1 MKDYSY
7 QIGGSLAN
15 NAPTYVVRQADSEL
29 YEALKN
35 GEFCY
40 VLNSRQMGKSSLLV
54 RTLHRLQAEKFLC
67 STIDM
72 TRIGSENITPLQW
85 YKGMIWEL
93 WRGFNL
99 LGKINLKTWWRDEED
114 VSFLQRLSHFI
125 EDILLAKFPDEK
137 IIIFIDK
144 IDSVLSLEFPV
155 DDFFALIRFCY
166 NQRSINPEYNRITF
180 AIFGVATPS
189 DLIIDKKRTPFNIG
203 RAINLRGFELEEA
216 QPLAAGLA
224 NVVNNSQ
231 AILKQILAWTSGQ
244 PFLTQKL
251 CYLAYMATQTTPQ
264 NVVKIPAGTEEFWV
278 ERLVREN
285 IINKWESQDEPEHLK
300 TIKER
305 IIRNEQRA
313 GRLLGIYQQI
323 LQSNPPLASGS
334 VSVWD
339 FEEIDYR
346 GSTPV
351 PDLNLYRA
359 STGELRRQGN
369 EIFLPLSKR
378 PGGVSTDDSPE
389 QIELLLSGL
398 VVKNNG
404 YLQVRNR
411 VYAEVF
417 NLEWVEK
424 QLGQLRPYSQ
434 TFDAWLA
441 SQQTDFSRLLRGQA
455 LKDAQIWAQ
464 EKSLSNLDYQ
474 FLAASAELDR
484 REVQQA
490 LEAERTKEV
499 EARLAEEQM
508 RLIQEKKAAKR
519 QRNLLFSVSMAL
531 LLACGLGVTSYFQYR
546 RAVISER
553 EARISE
559 IEALVSSSEG
569 MFASNRRLDAL
580 IEAIK
585 AKRRL
590 QSLDKIDKKIENQV
604 SDVLRQAVYEAAE
617 YNRLSGHQAA
627 VIGIDISGDSKFIA
641 STSVDK
647 TIKLWRRD
655 GTQIATL
662 KGHQAIVRS
671 VKFSPDGQF
680 LASGSDDG
688 TVKLWKLERVGTGA
702 VPLRT
707 FQGHTAG
714 IWTVAFSPD
723 GQTIASASMDN
734 TVKLWNKDGAGTG
747 ALPLRTLQGHTAGVP
762 SVAFSPD
769 GQTIVTASGDK
780 TVKLWNKDG
789 AGTGALPLR
798 TFRGHTSVVSAVAF
812 SPDGQIVASGSGD
825 KTVKLWRVKG
835 PGTGALPL
843 RTLEGHSAVVSG
855 IVFSPDG
862 QTVASASRDQTVK
875 LWNVDGTERTTLRGH
890 TAGIWGIAWSPDGSF
905 IASAGAENTV
915 RLWQSQNPLRTMIT
929 AHKAGIWA
937 IALSSD
943 SSTIATG
950 SEDGTTKLWSRQGK
964 LLRTFT
970 VANAAIY
977 AVALSGDGK
986 LIASGRND
994 NKVNIW
1000 TRNGKAIATLVGHNA
1015 TVMGLAFSPDGQII
1029 ASGSQDNTIKLWR
1042 PDGTLLHTM
1051 TGHHAPIWQVVFSP
1065 DGQLIASAGGDGTV
1079 KLWKLDGTL
1088 VRTFQGHTA
1097 AVWRVAF
1104 SPDGKFLA
1112 SGSGDNTI
1120 KLWTVDG
1127 KLLRTLEGHQA
1138 AVWGVAFSPDGNII
1152 ASGSVDNTLKFW
1164 KLDGTELTT
1173 LRGNSAAIRG
1183 VAYSGDGS
1191 FVASVSEDN
1200 TLILWDVERVLKV
1213 DLLADGCDRVRDY
1226 LRTNAMVEKGDRF
1239 LCNGIGRK

>member
-1 MKDYSY
+1 MTQVTY
-7 QIGGSLAN
+7 QLGGSLASD
-15 NAPTYVVRQADSEL
+15 APTYVVRQADSEL
-29 YEALKN
+29 YEALKA

-54 RTLHRLQAEKFLC
+54 RTLHRLQAEGFQC

-85 YKGMIWEL
+85 YKGMIGEL

-99 LGKINLKTWWRDEED
+99 LGQVNLKTWWRDEED

-125 EDILLAKFPDEK
+125 EDILLVNFLDQE
-137 IIIFIDK
+137 IIILIDE
-144 IDSVLSLEFPV
+144 IDSVLSLDFPV

-189 DLIIDKKRTPFNIG
+189 DLIVDKKRTPFNIG

-216 QPLAAGLA
+216 QPLVAGWA
-224 NVVNNSQ
+224 SVVNNSQ
-231 AILKQILAWTSGQ
+231 PILKQILAWTSGQ

-264 NVVKIPAGTEEFWV
+264 KVVTIPAGTEEVWV
-278 ERLVREN
+278 DRLVREN
-285 IINKWESQDEPEHLK
+285 IINNWESQDEPEHLK

-334 VSVWD
+334 VSLWG
-339 FEEIDYR
+339 FEEDYR

-351 PDLNLYRA
+351 PDPNLYRA
-359 STGELRRQGN
+359 TTGELPLQGN
-369 EIFLPLSKR
+369 ERFLPFSQIA
-378 PGGVSTDDSPE
+378 GGVSTDDSPE

-404 YLQVRNR
+404 YLQVSNR

-434 TFDAWLA
+434 TFDAWVA

-455 LKDAQIWAQ
+455 LKDGQIWAQ

-519 QRNLLFSVSMAL
+519 QRRLLFSVSIAL
-531 LLACGLGVTSYFQYR
+531 LLAGALGVTSYFQYR
-546 RAVISER
+546 RVVISER

-559 IEALVSSSEG
+559 FEALVSSSEG
-569 MFASNRRLDAL
+569 LFASNRRLDAL

-590 QSLDKIDKKIENQV
+590 QNLGNKDKNIEDQV
-604 SDVLRQAVYEAAE
+604 INVLRQAVYEAAE
-617 YNRLSGHQAA
+617 YNRLSGHKAA
-627 VIGIDISGDSKFIA
+627 VMGIDISRNSKFIA

-655 GTQIATL
+655 GMEIATL
-662 KGHQAIVRS
+662 KGHQGIVRS
-671 VKFSPDGQF
+671 VKFIPDGQF
-680 LASGSDDG
+680 IASGSDDG
-688 TVKLWKLERVGTGA
+688 TVKLWQRNGT
-702 VPLRT
+702 LLKT
-707 FQGHTAG
+707 FQGHSAG

-723 GQTIASASMDN
+723 GQTIASASMDK
-734 TVKLWNKDGAGTG
+734 TVKLWNKDGK
-747 ALPLRTLQGHTAGVP
+747 LLRTLQGHTAGVT

-789 AGTGALPLR
+789 KLLR
-798 TFRGHTSVVSAVAF
+798 TLRGHTSVVSAAAF
-812 SPDGQIVASGSGD
+812 SPDGQIVASASGD
-825 KTVKLWRVKG
+825 KTVKLWNKN
-835 PGTGALPL
+835 GTLL
-843 RTLEGHSAVVSG
+843 RTLEGHSAVVSEV
-855 IVFSPDG
+855 VFSPDG
-862 QTVASASRDQTVK
+862 QTLASASRDQTVK
-875 LWNVDGTERTTLRGH
+875 LWNLDGTEWTTLRGH

-964 LLRTFT
+964 LLATF
-970 VANAAIY
+970 ALENAAIY
-977 AVALSGDGK
+977 AVAMSGDGK

-1000 TRNGKAIATLVGHNA
+1000 TRNGKAATLVGHNT
-1015 TVMGLAFSPDGQII
+1015 TVFALAFSPDGQIL

-1051 TGHHAPIWQVVFSP
+1051 TGHHAPILQVVFSP

-1088 VRTFQGHTA
+1088 VRTFQAHTA

-1127 KLLRTLEGHQA
+1127 KLLRTLEGHVA

-1164 KLDGTELTT
+1164 KLDGTQLTT
-1173 LRGNSAAIRG
+1173 LSRGNSAAIRG
-1183 VAYSGDGS
+1183 VVYSGDGS

-1200 TLILWDVERVLKV
+1200 TLTLWDVERVLKV

-1226 LRTNAMVEKGDRF
+1226 LRTNAEVKEEDRH
-1239 LCNGIGRK
+1239 LCDRITNNTSKQ

>member
-1 MKDYSY
+1 MTKVTY
-7 QIGGSLAN
+7 QIGGSLASD
-15 NAPTYVVRQADSEL
+15 APTYVVRQADSEL
-29 YEALKN
+29 YEALKA

-40 VLNSRQMGKSSLLV
+40 ILNSRQMGKSSLLV
-54 RTLHRLQAEKFLC
+54 RTLHRLQAEGFQC

-85 YKGMIWEL
+85 YKGMIGEL

-99 LGKINLKTWWRDEED
+99 LGQVNLKTWWRDEED
-114 VSFLQRLSHFI
+114 LSFLQRLSHFI
-125 EDILLAKFPDEK
+125 EDILLVKFFDQK
-137 IIIFIDK
+137 IIILIDE
-144 IDSVLSLEFPV
+144 IDSVLSLDFPV

-189 DLIIDKKRTPFNIG
+189 DLIVDKKRTPFNIG

-224 NVVNNSQ
+224 SAVNNYQ
-231 AILKQILAWTSGQ
+231 PILKQILAWTSGQ

-264 NVVKIPAGTEEFWV
+264 KVVTIPAGTEEVWV
-278 ERLVREN
+278 DRLVREN

-323 LQSNPPLASGS
+323 LQSNPLLASGS
-334 VSVWD
+334 VSLSG
-339 FEEIDYR
+339 FEEDYR
-346 GSTPV
+346 ASNPV
-351 PDLNLYRA
+351 PDPNLYRA
-359 STGELRRQGN
+359 TTGELPLQGN
-369 EIFLPLSKR
+369 ERFLPFSQIA
-378 PGGVSTDDSPE
+378 GGVSTDDSPE

-434 TFDAWLA
+434 TFDAWVA

-455 LKDAQIWAQ
+455 LKDGQIWAQ

-519 QRNLLFSVSMAL
+519 QRRLLFSVSIAL
-531 LLACGLGVTSYFQYR
+531 LLAGALGVTSYFQYR

-553 EARISE
+553 EARMSE

-569 MFASNRRLDAL
+569 LFDSNRPLDAL

-590 QSLDKIDKKIENQV
+590 QNLSNKDKNIEDKVI
-604 SDVLRQAVYEAAE
+604 DVLRQAVYEGVE
-617 YNRLSGHQAA
+617 YNRLSGHKMAA
-627 VIGIDISGDSKFIA
+627 LGIHISPDSKFIA

-647 TIKLWRRD
+647 TIKVWGRD
-655 GTQIATL
+655 GTEIATI

-680 LASGSDDG
+680 IASGSDDG
-688 TVKLWKLERVGTGA
+688 TAKLWQRNGT
-702 VPLRT
+702 LLKT
-707 FQGHTAG
+707 FQGHSAG

-723 GQTIASASMDN
+723 GQTIASASMDK
-734 TVKLWNKDGAGTG
+734 TVKLWNKDGK
-747 ALPLRTLQGHTAGVP
+747 LLRTLQGHTAGVT

-789 AGTGALPLR
+789 KLLR
-798 TFRGHTSVVSAVAF
+798 TLRGHTSVVSAAAF
-812 SPDGQIVASGSGD
+812 SPDGQIVASASGD
-825 KTVKLWRVKG
+825 KTVKLWNKN
-835 PGTGALPL
+835 GTLL
-843 RTLEGHSAVVSG
+843 RTLEGHSAVVSEV
-855 IVFSPDG
+855 VFSPDG
-862 QTVASASRDQTVK
+862 QTLASASRDQTVK
-875 LWNVDGTERTTLRGH
+875 LWNLDGTEWTTLRGH
-890 TAGIWGIAWSPDGSF
+890 NAGIWGIAWSPDGSF

-964 LLRTFT
+964 LLATFDLEK
-970 VANAAIY
+970 AAIY
-977 AVALSGDGK
+977 AVAMSGDGK
-986 LIASGRND
+986 LIASGRID

-1000 TRNGKAIATLVGHNA
+1000 TRNGKAIATLVGHNT
-1015 TVMGLAFSPDGQII
+1015 TVFALAFSPDGQIL

-1042 PDGTLLHTM
+1042 PDGTLLHTIM
-1051 TGHHAPIWQVVFSP
+1051 TGHHAPIWQVLFSP

-1088 VRTFQGHTA
+1088 VRTFQAHTA

-1127 KLLRTLEGHQA
+1127 KLLRTLEGHLA

-1173 LRGNSAAIRG
+1173 LSRGNSAAIRG
-1183 VAYSGDGS
+1183 VVYSGDGS

-1200 TLILWDVERVLKV
+1200 TLTLWDVERVLKV

-1226 LRTNAMVEKGDRF
+1226 LRTNADVKEEDRHLCDAVGDR
-1239 LCNGIGRK
+1239 

>member
-1 MKDYSY
+1 MNNYQY

-15 NAPTYVVRQADSEL
+15 DAPTYVVRQADSEL
-29 YEALKN
+29 YEALKA

-54 RTLHRLQAEKFLC
+54 RTLHRLQAEGFQC

-72 TRIGSENITPLQW
+72 TRMGSENITPLQW
-85 YKGMIWEL
+85 YKGMIGEL

-99 LGKINLKTWWRDEED
+99 LGQVNLKTWWRDEED
-114 VSFLQRLSHFI
+114 VSFMQRLSHFI
-125 EDILLAKFPDEK
+125 EDILLVNFFDKK
-137 IIIFIDK
+137 IIILIDE
-144 IDSVLSLEFPV
+144 IDSVLSLDFPV

-189 DLIIDKKRTPFNIG
+189 DLIVDKKRTPFNIG
-203 RAINLRGFELEEA
+203 RAINLRGFELKEA

-224 NVVNNSQ
+224 SVVNNSQ
-231 AILKQILAWTSGQ
+231 PILKQILAWTSGQ

-251 CYLAYMATQTTPQ
+251 CYLAYMATQTTRQ
-264 NVVKIPAGTEEFWV
+264 KVVTIPAGTEEVWV
-278 ERLVREN
+278 DRLVREN
-285 IINKWESQDEPEHLK
+285 IINNWESQDEPEHLK

-305 IIRNEQRA
+305 IIRNEQRE

-334 VSVWD
+334 VSLWG
-339 FEEIDYR
+339 FEEDYR

-351 PDLNLYRA
+351 PDPNLYRA
-359 STGELRRQGN
+359 TTGELPLQGN
-369 EIFLPLSKR
+369 ERFLPFSQIA
-378 PGGVSTDDSPE
+378 GGVSTDDSPE

-398 VVKNNG
+398 VIKNNG
-404 YLQVRNR
+404 YLQVSNR

-434 TFDAWLA
+434 TFDAWVA

-455 LKDAQIWAQ
+455 LKDGQIWAQ

-519 QRNLLFSVSMAL
+519 QRRLLFSVSIAL
-531 LLACGLGVTSYFQYR
+531 LLAGALGVTSYFQYR

-559 IEALVSSSEG
+559 FEALVSSSEG
-569 MFASNRRLDAL
+569 LFASNRRLDAL

-590 QSLDKIDKKIENQV
+590 QNLGNKDKNLEDQV
-604 SDVLRQAVYEAAE
+604 INVLRQAVYEGVE
-617 YNRLSGHQAA
+617 YNRLSGHKAA
-627 VIGIDISGDSKFIA
+627 VMGIDISRDSKFIA

-647 TIKLWRRD
+647 TIKVWRRG
-655 GTQIATL
+655 GTEIATL
-662 KGHQAIVRS
+662 KGHQGIVRS
-671 VKFSPDGQF
+671 VKFSPDCQF
-680 LASGSDDG
+680 IASGSDDG
-688 TVKLWKLERVGTGA
+688 TVKLWQRNGT
-702 VPLRT
+702 LLKT
-707 FQGHTAG
+707 FQGHSAG

-723 GQTIASASMDN
+723 GQTIASASMDK
-734 TVKLWNKDGAGTG
+734 TVKLWNKDGK
-747 ALPLRTLQGHTAGVP
+747 LLRTLQGHTAGVT

-789 AGTGALPLR
+789 KLLR
-798 TFRGHTSVVSAVAF
+798 TLRGHTSVVSAAAF
-812 SPDGQIVASGSGD
+812 SPDGQIVASASGD
-825 KTVKLWRVKG
+825 KTVKLWNKN
-835 PGTGALPL
+835 GTLL
-843 RTLEGHSAVVSG
+843 RTLEGHSGVVSEV
-855 IVFSPDG
+855 VFSPDG
-862 QTVASASRDQTVK
+862 QTLASASRDQTVK
-875 LWNVDGTERTTLRGH
+875 LWNLDGTEWTTLRGH
-890 TAGIWGIAWSPDGSF
+890 AAAIWGIAWSPDGSF

-964 LLRTFT
+964 LLATF
-970 VANAAIY
+970 ALEKAAIY
-977 AVALSGDGK
+977 AVAMSGDGK
-986 LIASGRND
+986 LIASGRID

-1000 TRNGKAIATLVGHNA
+1000 TRNGKAIATLVGHNT
-1015 TVMGLAFSPDGQII
+1015 TVFALAFSPDGQIL
-1029 ASGSQDNTIKLWR
+1029 ASGSQDNTIQLWR
-1042 PDGTLLHTM
+1042 PDGTLLHTIM
-1051 TGHHAPIWQVVFSP
+1051 TGHHAPIWQVLFSP

-1088 VRTFQGHTA
+1088 VRTFQAHTA

-1127 KLLRTLEGHQA
+1127 KLLRTLEGHLA

-1164 KLDGTELTT
+1164 KLDGTQLTT
-1173 LRGNSAAIRG
+1173 LSRGNSAAIRG
-1183 VAYSGDGS
+1183 VVYSGDGS

-1200 TLILWDVERVLKV
+1200 TLTLWDVERVLKV

-1226 LRTNAMVEKGDRF
+1226 LRTNADVKEEDRHLCDRVGDR
-1239 LCNGIGRK
+1239 

>member
-1 MKDYSY
+1 MNNYQY

-15 NAPTYVVRQADSEL
+15 DAPTYVVRETDCEL
-29 YEALKN
+29 YEALKA

-54 RTLHRLQAEKFLC
+54 RTLHRLQAEGFQC

-85 YKGMIWEL
+85 YKGIVGDL
-93 WRGFNL
+93 GRSFNL
-99 LGKINLKTWWRDEED
+99 LGKVNLKTWWQEQEE
-114 VSFLQRLSHFI
+114 VSLLQRLSQFI
-125 EDILLAKFPDEK
+125 EEVLLARFPKERILIFVDE
-137 IIIFIDK
+137 
-144 IDSVLSLEFPV
+144 IDSILSLDFPV
-155 DDFFALIRFCY
+155 DDFFALIRYCY
-166 NQRSINPEYNRITF
+166 NQRAINPEYNRITF

-189 DLIIDKKRTPFNIG
+189 DLTADKKRTPFNIG
-203 RAINLRGFELEEA
+203 RAIDLSGFSLEEA
-216 QPLAAGLA
+216 QPLAKGLE
-224 NVVNNSQ
+224 NVINNPQ
-231 AILKQILAWTSGQ
+231 AVIKEILAWTGGQ

-251 CYLAYMATQTTPQ
+251 CVLVVRTAKESRSSNLTIPPGTEGFFVES
-264 NVVKIPAGTEEFWV
+264 VVK
-278 ERLVREN
+278 RH
-285 IINKWESQDEPEHLK
+285 IIHNWESQDEPEHLK
-300 TIKER
+300 TIRDR
-305 IIRNEQRA
+305 ILRNEQRA

-323 LQSNPPLASGS
+323 LQGVA
-334 VSVWD
+334 
-339 FEEIDYR
+339 
-346 GSTPV
+346 V
-351 PDLNLYRA
+351 P
-359 STGELRRQGN
+359 
-369 EIFLPLSKR
+369 
-378 PGGVSTDDSPE
+378 TDDSRD

-398 VVKNNG
+398 VIKQAGLLKVKNRI
-404 YLQVRNR
+404 YQEVVNR
-411 VYAEVF
+411 
-417 NLEWVEK
+417 EWVEK
-424 QLGQLRPYSQ
+424 QLRELRPYSQ
-434 TFDAWLA
+434 TFEAWIA
-441 SQQTDFSRLLRGQA
+441 SKQTDSSRLVRGQA
-455 LKDAQIWAQ
+455 LTDAQIWAQ
-464 EKSLSNLDYQ
+464 GKSLSDLDYQ
-474 FLAASAELDR
+474 FLAASAETDR
-484 REVQQA
+484 REVQQS
-490 LEAERTKEV
+490 LEAERVKEV
-499 EARLAEEQM
+499 EARLAVEQM

-519 QRNLLFSVSMAL
+519 QRKLLFSVSMAL

-553 EARISE
+553 EARLSE
-559 IEALVSSSEG
+559 IKALVSSSEG
-569 MFASNRRLDAL
+569 LFASNRRLDAL

-585 AKRRL
+585 AERRL
-590 QSLDKIDKKIENQV
+590 QSLDKIDKKIENQAI
-604 SDVLRQAVYEAAE
+604 DVLRQAVYEAAE
-617 YNRLSGHQAA
+617 YNRLSGHKAA
-627 VIGIDISGDSKFIA
+627 VIGIDISRDSKFIA

-680 LASGSDDG
+680 IASGSDDG
-688 TVKLWKLERVGTGA
+688 TVKLWKLDRAGTGA
-702 VPLRT
+702 LPLRT

-723 GQTIASASMDN
+723 GQTIASASMDK

-789 AGTGALPLR
+789 KLLR
-798 TFRGHTSVVSAVAF
+798 TFLGHTSVVSAVAF
-812 SPDGQIVASGSGD
+812 SPDGQIVASGSAD
-825 KTVKLWRVKG
+825 KTVKLWNKN
-835 PGTGALPL
+835 GTLL

-855 IVFSPDG
+855 VVFSPDG

-890 TAGIWGIAWSPDGSF
+890 TAAIWGIAWSPDGSF
-905 IASAGAENTV
+905 IASAGAENRV

-929 AHKAGIWA
+929 AHKAGILA

-970 VANAAIY
+970 VENAAIY
-977 AVALSGDGK
+977 AAAMSGDGK

-1065 DGQLIASAGGDGTV
+1065 DSQLIASAGGDGTV

-1127 KLLRTLEGHQA
+1127 KLLRSLEGHLA

-1164 KLDGTELTT
+1164 KFDGTQLTT

-1226 LRTNAMVEKGDRF
+1226 LRTNADVKEEDRH
-1239 LCNGIGRK
+1239 LCDRIKTE

>member
-1 MKDYSY
+1 MTQVTY
-7 QIGGSLAN
+7 QIGGSLASD
-15 NAPTYVVRQADSEL
+15 APTYVVRQADSEL
-29 YEALKN
+29 YEALKA

-54 RTLHRLQAEKFLC
+54 RTLHRLQAEGFQC

-85 YKGMIWEL
+85 YKGMIGEL

-99 LGKINLKTWWRDEED
+99 LGQVNLKTWWRDEED

-125 EDILLAKFPDEK
+125 EDILLVKFFDQK
-137 IIIFIDK
+137 IIILIDE
-144 IDSVLSLEFPV
+144 IDSVLSLDFPV

-189 DLIIDKKRTPFNIG
+189 DLIVDKKRTPFNIG

-224 NVVNNSQ
+224 SVVNNSQ
-231 AILKQILAWTSGQ
+231 PILKQILAWTSGQ

-264 NVVKIPAGTEEFWV
+264 KVVTIPAGTEEVWV
-278 ERLVREN
+278 DRLVREN
-285 IINKWESQDEPEHLK
+285 IINNWESQDEPEHLK

-334 VSVWD
+334 VSLWG
-339 FEEIDYR
+339 FEEDYR

-351 PDLNLYRA
+351 PDPNLYRA
-359 STGELRRQGN
+359 TTGELPLQGN
-369 EIFLPLSKR
+369 ERFLPFSQIA
-378 PGGVSTDDSPE
+378 GGVSTDDSPE

-404 YLQVRNR
+404 YLQVSNR

-434 TFDAWLA
+434 TFDAWVA

-455 LKDAQIWAQ
+455 LKDGQIWAQ

-519 QRNLLFSVSMAL
+519 QRRLLFSVSIAL
-531 LLACGLGVTSYFQYR
+531 LLAGALGVTSYFQYR

-559 IEALVSSSEG
+559 FEALVSSSEG
-569 MFASNRRLDAL
+569 LFASNRRLDAL

-590 QSLDKIDKKIENQV
+590 QNLGNKDKNIEDQV
-604 SDVLRQAVYEAAE
+604 INVLRQAVYEGVE
-617 YNRLSGHQAA
+617 YNRLSGHKAA
-627 VIGIDISGDSKFIA
+627 VMGIDISRDSKFIA

-647 TIKLWRRD
+647 TIKVWRRD
-655 GTQIATL
+655 GTEIATL
-662 KGHQAIVRS
+662 KGHQGIVRS

-680 LASGSDDG
+680 IASGSDDG
-688 TVKLWKLERVGTGA
+688 TVKLWQRNGT
-702 VPLRT
+702 LLKT
-707 FQGHTAG
+707 FQGHSAG

-723 GQTIASASMDN
+723 GQTIASASMDK
-734 TVKLWNKDGAGTG
+734 TVKLWNKDGK
-747 ALPLRTLQGHTAGVP
+747 LLRTLQGHTAGVT

-789 AGTGALPLR
+789 KLLR
-798 TFRGHTSVVSAVAF
+798 TLRGHTSVVSAAAF
-812 SPDGQIVASGSGD
+812 SPDGQIVASASGD
-825 KTVKLWRVKG
+825 KTVKLWNKN
-835 PGTGALPL
+835 GTLL
-843 RTLEGHSAVVSG
+843 RTLEGHSAVVSEV
-855 IVFSPDG
+855 VFSPDG
-862 QTVASASRDQTVK
+862 QTLASASRDQTVK
-875 LWNVDGTERTTLRGH
+875 LWNLDGTEWTTLRGH

-964 LLRTFT
+964 LLATF
-970 VANAAIY
+970 ALEKAAIY
-977 AVALSGDGK
+977 AVAMSGDGK
-986 LIASGRND
+986 LIASGRID

-1000 TRNGKAIATLVGHNA
+1000 TRNGKAIATLVGHNT
-1015 TVMGLAFSPDGQII
+1015 TVFALAFSPDGQIL
-1029 ASGSQDNTIKLWR
+1029 ASGSQDNTIQLWR
-1042 PDGTLLHTM
+1042 PDGTLLHTIM
-1051 TGHHAPIWQVVFSP
+1051 TGHHAPIWQVLFSP

-1088 VRTFQGHTA
+1088 VRTFQAHTA

-1127 KLLRTLEGHQA
+1127 KLLRTLEGHLA

-1164 KLDGTELTT
+1164 KLDGTQLTT
-1173 LRGNSAAIRG
+1173 LSRGNSAAIRG
-1183 VAYSGDGS
+1183 VVYSGDGS

-1200 TLILWDVERVLKV
+1200 TLTLWDVERVLKV

-1226 LRTNAMVEKGDRF
+1226 LRTNADVKEEDRHLCDRVGDR
-1239 LCNGIGRK
+1239 

>member
-1 MKDYSY
+1 MTQVTY
-7 QIGGSLAN
+7 QIGGSLASD
-15 NAPTYVVRQADSEL
+15 APTYVVRQADSEL
-29 YEALKN
+29 YEALKA

-54 RTLHRLQAEKFLC
+54 RTLHRLQAEGFQC

-85 YKGMIWEL
+85 YKGMIGEL

-99 LGKINLKTWWRDEED
+99 LGQVNLKTWWRDEED

-125 EDILLAKFPDEK
+125 EDILLVNFFDQK
-137 IIIFIDK
+137 IIILIDE
-144 IDSVLSLEFPV
+144 IDSVLSLDFPV

-189 DLIIDKKRTPFNIG
+189 DLIVDKKRTPFNIG

-216 QPLAAGLA
+216 QPLGAGLA
-224 NVVNNSQ
+224 SVVNNSQ
-231 AILKQILAWTSGQ
+231 PILKQILAWTSGQ

-264 NVVKIPAGTEEFWV
+264 KVVTIPAGTEEVWV
-278 ERLVREN
+278 DRLVREN
-285 IINKWESQDEPEHLK
+285 IINNWESQDEPEHLK

-334 VSVWD
+334 VSLWG
-339 FEEIDYR
+339 FEEDYR

-351 PDLNLYRA
+351 PDPNLYRA
-359 STGELRRQGN
+359 TTGELPLQGN
-369 EIFLPLSKR
+369 ERFLPFSQIA
-378 PGGVSTDDSPE
+378 GGVSTDDSPE

-404 YLQVRNR
+404 YLQVSNR

-434 TFDAWLA
+434 TFDAWVA

-455 LKDAQIWAQ
+455 LKDGQIWAQ

-519 QRNLLFSVSMAL
+519 QRRLLFSVSIAL
-531 LLACGLGVTSYFQYR
+531 LLAGALGVTSYFQYR

-559 IEALVSSSEG
+559 FEALVSSSEG
-569 MFASNRRLDAL
+569 LFASNRRLDAL

-590 QSLDKIDKKIENQV
+590 QNLGNKDKNIEDQV
-604 SDVLRQAVYEAAE
+604 INVLRQAVYEGVE
-617 YNRLSGHQAA
+617 YNRLSGHKAA
-627 VIGIDISGDSKFIA
+627 VMGIDISRDSKFIA

-647 TIKLWRRD
+647 TIKVWRRG
-655 GTQIATL
+655 GTEIATL
-662 KGHQAIVRS
+662 KGHQGIVRS
-671 VKFSPDGQF
+671 VKFSPDCQF
-680 LASGSDDG
+680 IASGSDDG
-688 TVKLWKLERVGTGA
+688 TVKLWQRNGT
-702 VPLRT
+702 LLKT
-707 FQGHTAG
+707 FQGHSAG

-723 GQTIASASMDN
+723 GQTIASASMDK
-734 TVKLWNKDGAGTG
+734 TVKLWNKDGK
-747 ALPLRTLQGHTAGVP
+747 LLRTLQGHTAGVT

-789 AGTGALPLR
+789 KLLR
-798 TFRGHTSVVSAVAF
+798 TLRGHTSVVSAAAF
-812 SPDGQIVASGSGD
+812 SPDGQIVASASGD
-825 KTVKLWRVKG
+825 KTVKLWNKN
-835 PGTGALPL
+835 GTLL
-843 RTLEGHSAVVSG
+843 RTLEGHSAVVSEV
-855 IVFSPDG
+855 VFSPDG
-862 QTVASASRDQTVK
+862 QTLASASRDQTVK
-875 LWNVDGTERTTLRGH
+875 LWNLDGTEWTTLRGH

-964 LLRTFT
+964 LLATF
-970 VANAAIY
+970 ALEKAAIY
-977 AVALSGDGK
+977 AVAMSGDGK
-986 LIASGRND
+986 LIASGRID

-1000 TRNGKAIATLVGHNA
+1000 TRNGKAIATLVGHNT
-1015 TVMGLAFSPDGQII
+1015 TVFALAFSPDGQIL
-1029 ASGSQDNTIKLWR
+1029 ASGSQDNTIQLWR
-1042 PDGTLLHTM
+1042 PDGTLLHTIM
-1051 TGHHAPIWQVVFSP
+1051 TGHHAPIWQVLFSP

-1088 VRTFQGHTA
+1088 VRTFQAHTA

-1127 KLLRTLEGHQA
+1127 KLLRTLEGHLA

-1164 KLDGTELTT
+1164 KLDGTQLTT
-1173 LRGNSAAIRG
+1173 LSRGNSAAIRG
-1183 VAYSGDGS
+1183 VVYSGDGS

-1200 TLILWDVERVLKV
+1200 TLTLWDVERVLKV

-1226 LRTNAMVEKGDRF
+1226 LRTNADVKEEDRHLCDRVGDR
-1239 LCNGIGRK
+1239 

>member
-1 MKDYSY
+1 MNNYQY

-29 YEALKN
+29 YEALKA

-54 RTLHRLQAEKFLC
+54 STLHRLQAEGFQC

-72 TRIGSENITPLQW
+72 TRIGSENITPLHW
-85 YKGMIWEL
+85 YKGMIGEL

-99 LGKINLKTWWRDEED
+99 LGQVNLKTWWRDEED

-125 EDILLAKFPDEK
+125 EDILLVKFFDQK
-137 IIIFIDK
+137 IIIFIDE
-144 IDSVLSLEFPV
+144 IDSVLSLDFPV

-189 DLIIDKKRTPFNIG
+189 DLIVDKKRTPFNIG

-224 NVVNNSQ
+224 SVVNNSQ
-231 AILKQILAWTSGQ
+231 PILKQILAWTSGQ

-264 NVVKIPAGTEEFWV
+264 KVVTIPAGTEEVWV
-278 ERLVREN
+278 DRLVREN
-285 IINKWESQDEPEHLK
+285 IINNWESQDEPEHLK

-305 IIRNEQRA
+305 IIRNEQCA

-334 VSVWD
+334 VSLWG
-339 FEEIDYR
+339 FEEDYR

-351 PDLNLYRA
+351 PDPNLYRA
-359 STGELRRQGN
+359 TTGELPLQGN
-369 EIFLPLSKR
+369 ERFLPFSQIA
-378 PGGVSTDDSPE
+378 GGVSTDDSPE

-398 VVKNNG
+398 VVKKNG
-404 YLQVRNR
+404 YLQVSNR

-434 TFDAWLA
+434 TFDAWVA

-455 LKDAQIWAQ
+455 LKDGQIWAQ

-508 RLIQEKKAAKR
+508 RLIQEKEAAKR
-519 QRNLLFSVSMAL
+519 QKRLLFSVSIAL
-531 LLACGLGVTSYFQYR
+531 LLACALGVTSYFQYR

-559 IEALVSSSEG
+559 FEALVSSSEG
-569 MFASNRRLDAL
+569 LFASNRRLDAL

-590 QSLDKIDKKIENQV
+590 QNLGNKDKNIEDQV
-604 SDVLRQAVYEAAE
+604 INVLRQAVYEGVE
-617 YNRLSGHQAA
+617 YNRLSGHKAA
-627 VIGIDISGDSKFIA
+627 VLGIDISRDSKFIA

-647 TIKLWRRD
+647 TIKVWRRD
-655 GTQIATL
+655 GMEIATL
-662 KGHQAIVRS
+662 KGHQGIVRS

-680 LASGSDDG
+680 IASGSDDG
-688 TVKLWKLERVGTGA
+688 TVKLWQRNGT
-702 VPLRT
+702 LLKT
-707 FQGHTAG
+707 FQGHSAG

-723 GQTIASASMDN
+723 GQTIASASMDK
-734 TVKLWNKDGAGTG
+734 TVKLWNKDGK
-747 ALPLRTLQGHTAGVP
+747 LLRTLQGHTAGVP

-789 AGTGALPLR
+789 KLLR
-798 TFRGHTSVVSAVAF
+798 TLRGHTSVVSAAAF
-812 SPDGQIVASGSGD
+812 SPDGQIVASASGD
-825 KTVKLWRVKG
+825 KTVKLWNKN
-835 PGTGALPL
+835 GTLL
-843 RTLEGHSAVVSG
+843 RTLQGHSAVVSEV
-855 IVFSPDG
+855 VFSPDG
-862 QTVASASRDQTVK
+862 QTLASASRDQTVK
-875 LWNVDGTERTTLRGH
+875 LWNLDGTEWTTLRGH
-890 TAGIWGIAWSPDGSF
+890 TAAIWGIAWSPDGSF

-964 LLRTFT
+964 LLATF
-970 VANAAIY
+970 ALENAAIY
-977 AVALSGDGK
+977 AVAMSGDGK
-986 LIASGRND
+986 LIASGRID

-1000 TRNGKAIATLVGHNA
+1000 TRNGKAIATLVGHNT
-1015 TVMGLAFSPDGQII
+1015 TVFALAFSPDGQIL
-1029 ASGSQDNTIKLWR
+1029 ASGSQDNTIQLWR
-1042 PDGTLLHTM
+1042 PDGTLLHTIM

-1088 VRTFQGHTA
+1088 VRTFQAHTA

-1127 KLLRTLEGHQA
+1127 KLLRTLEGHLA

-1164 KLDGTELTT
+1164 KLDGTQLTT
-1173 LRGNSAAIRG
+1173 LSRGNSAAIRG
-1183 VAYSGDGS
+1183 VVYSGDGS

-1200 TLILWDVERVLKV
+1200 TLTLWDVERVLKV
-1213 DLLADGCDRVRDY
+1213 DLLADGCDGVRDY
-1226 LRTNAMVEKGDRF
+1226 LRTNADVKEEDRH
-1239 LCNGIGRK
+1239 LCDRIQ

>member
-1 MKDYSY
+1 MNNYQY

-29 YEALKN
+29 YEALKA

-54 RTLHRLQAEKFLC
+54 RTLHRLQAEGFQC

-85 YKGMIWEL
+85 YKGMIGEL

-99 LGKINLKTWWRDEED
+99 LGQVNLKTWWRDEED

-125 EDILLAKFPDEK
+125 EDILLLKFYDQE
-137 IIIFIDK
+137 IIIFIDE
-144 IDSVLSLEFPV
+144 IDSVLSLDFPV

-189 DLIIDKKRTPFNIG
+189 DLIVDKKRTPFNIG

-224 NVVNNSQ
+224 SVVNNYQ

-264 NVVKIPAGTEEFWV
+264 KAVTIPAGTEEVWV
-278 ERLVREN
+278 DRLVREN
-285 IINKWESQDEPEHLK
+285 IINNWESQDEPEHLK

-334 VSVWD
+334 VSLWG
-339 FEEIDYR
+339 FEEDYR

-351 PDLNLYRA
+351 PDPNLYRA
-359 STGELRRQGN
+359 TTGELPLQGN
-369 EIFLPLSKR
+369 ERFLPFSQIA
-378 PGGVSTDDSPE
+378 GGVSTDDSPE

-404 YLQVRNR
+404 YLQVSNR

-434 TFDAWLA
+434 TFDAWVA

-455 LKDAQIWAQ
+455 LKDGQIWAQ

-519 QRNLLFSVSMAL
+519 QRRLLFSVSIAL
-531 LLACGLGVTSYFQYR
+531 LLACALGVTSYFQYR

-553 EARISE
+553 EARMSE
-559 IEALVSSSEG
+559 FEALVSSSEG
-569 MFASNRRLDAL
+569 LFASNRRLDAL

-590 QSLDKIDKKIENQV
+590 QNLGNKDKNIENQAIN
-604 SDVLRQAVYEAAE
+604 VLRQAVYEAAE
-617 YNRLSGHQAA
+617 YNRLSGHKMA
-627 VIGIDISGDSKFIA
+627 VMGIHISPDSKFIA

-647 TIKLWRRD
+647 TIKLWGRD
-655 GTQIATL
+655 GTEIATI

-680 LASGSDDG
+680 IASGSDDG
-688 TVKLWKLERVGTGA
+688 TVKLWQRNGT
-702 VPLRT
+702 LLKT
-707 FQGHTAG
+707 FQGHSAG

-723 GQTIASASMDN
+723 GQTIASASMDK
-734 TVKLWNKDGAGTG
+734 TVKLWNKDGK
-747 ALPLRTLQGHTAGVP
+747 LLRTLQGHTAGVT

-789 AGTGALPLR
+789 KLLR
-798 TFRGHTSVVSAVAF
+798 TLRGHTSVVSAAAF
-812 SPDGQIVASGSGD
+812 SPDGQIVASASGD
-825 KTVKLWRVKG
+825 KTVKLWNKN
-835 PGTGALPL
+835 GTLL
-843 RTLEGHSAVVSG
+843 RTLEGHSAVVSEV
-855 IVFSPDG
+855 VFSPDG
-862 QTVASASRDQTVK
+862 QTLASASRDQTVK
-875 LWNVDGTERTTLRGH
+875 LWNLDGTEWTTLRGH
-890 TAGIWGIAWSPDGSF
+890 AAAIWGIAWSPDGSF

-964 LLRTFT
+964 LLATF
-970 VANAAIY
+970 VLEKAAIY
-977 AVALSGDGK
+977 AVAMSGDGK
-986 LIASGRND
+986 LIASGRID

-1000 TRNGKAIATLVGHNA
+1000 TRNGKAIATLVGHNT
-1015 TVMGLAFSPDGQII
+1015 TVFALAFSPDGQIL
-1029 ASGSQDNTIKLWR
+1029 ASGSQDNTIQLWR
-1042 PDGTLLHTM
+1042 PDGTLLHTIM
-1051 TGHHAPIWQVVFSP
+1051 TGHHAPIWQVLFSP

-1088 VRTFQGHTA
+1088 VRTFQAHTA

-1127 KLLRTLEGHQA
+1127 KLLRTLEGHLA

-1164 KLDGTELTT
+1164 KLDGTQLTT
-1173 LRGNSAAIRG
+1173 LSRGNSAAIRG
-1183 VAYSGDGS
+1183 VVYSGDGS

-1200 TLILWDVERVLKV
+1200 TLTLWDVERVLKV

-1226 LRTNAMVEKGDRF
+1226 LRTNADVKEEDRHLCDRVGDR
-1239 LCNGIGRK
+1239 

>member
-1 MKDYSY
+1 MNNYQY

-29 YEALKN
+29 YEALKA

-54 RTLHRLQAEKFLC
+54 RTLHRLQAEGFQC

-85 YKGMIWEL
+85 YKGMIGEL

-99 LGKINLKTWWRDEED
+99 LGQVNLKTWWRDEED

-125 EDILLAKFPDEK
+125 EDILLVKFFDQK
-137 IIIFIDK
+137 IIILIDE
-144 IDSVLSLEFPV
+144 IDSVLSLDFPV

-189 DLIIDKKRTPFNIG
+189 DLIVDKKRTPFNIG

-224 NVVNNSQ
+224 SVVNNSQ
-231 AILKQILAWTSGQ
+231 PILKQILAWTSGQ

-264 NVVKIPAGTEEFWV
+264 KVVTIPAGTEEVWV
-278 ERLVREN
+278 DRLVREN
-285 IINKWESQDEPEHLK
+285 IINNWESQDEPEHLK

-334 VSVWD
+334 VSLWG
-339 FEEIDYR
+339 FEEDYR

-351 PDLNLYRA
+351 PDPNLYRA
-359 STGELRRQGN
+359 TTGELPLQGN
-369 EIFLPLSKR
+369 ERFLPFSQIA
-378 PGGVSTDDSPE
+378 GGVSTDDSPE

-404 YLQVRNR
+404 YLQVSNR

-434 TFDAWLA
+434 TFDAWVA

-455 LKDAQIWAQ
+455 LKDGQIWAQ

-519 QRNLLFSVSMAL
+519 QRRLLFSVSIAL
-531 LLACGLGVTSYFQYR
+531 LLAGALGVTSYFQYR

-559 IEALVSSSEG
+559 FEALVSSSEG
-569 MFASNRRLDAL
+569 LFASNRRLDAL

-590 QSLDKIDKKIENQV
+590 QNLGNKDKNIEDQV
-604 SDVLRQAVYEAAE
+604 INVLRQAVYEGVE
-617 YNRLSGHQAA
+617 YNRLSGHKAA
-627 VIGIDISGDSKFIA
+627 VLGIDISRDSKFIA

-647 TIKLWRRD
+647 TIKVWRRD
-655 GTQIATL
+655 GMEIATL
-662 KGHQAIVRS
+662 KGHQGIVRS

-680 LASGSDDG
+680 IASGSDDG
-688 TVKLWKLERVGTGA
+688 TVKLWQRNGT
-702 VPLRT
+702 LLKT
-707 FQGHTAG
+707 FQGHSAG

-723 GQTIASASMDN
+723 GQTIASASMDK
-734 TVKLWNKDGAGTG
+734 TVKLWNKDGK
-747 ALPLRTLQGHTAGVP
+747 LLRTLQGHTAGVT

-789 AGTGALPLR
+789 KLLR
-798 TFRGHTSVVSAVAF
+798 TLRGHTSVVSAAAF
-812 SPDGQIVASGSGD
+812 SPDGQIVASASGD
-825 KTVKLWRVKG
+825 KTVKLWNKN
-835 PGTGALPL
+835 GTLL
-843 RTLEGHSAVVSG
+843 RTLEGHSAVVSEV
-855 IVFSPDG
+855 VFSPDG
-862 QTVASASRDQTVK
+862 QTLASASRDQTVK
-875 LWNVDGTERTTLRGH
+875 LWNLDGTEWTTLRGH

-964 LLRTFT
+964 LLATF
-970 VANAAIY
+970 ALEKAAIY
-977 AVALSGDGK
+977 AVAMSGDGK
-986 LIASGRND
+986 LIASGRID

-1000 TRNGKAIATLVGHNA
+1000 TRNGKAIATLVGHNT
-1015 TVMGLAFSPDGQII
+1015 TVFALAFSPDGQIL
-1029 ASGSQDNTIKLWR
+1029 ASGSQDNTIQLWR
-1042 PDGTLLHTM
+1042 PDGTLLHTIM
-1051 TGHHAPIWQVVFSP
+1051 TGHHAPIWQVLFSP

-1088 VRTFQGHTA
+1088 VRTFQAHTA

-1127 KLLRTLEGHQA
+1127 KLLRTLEGHLA

-1164 KLDGTELTT
+1164 KLDGTQLTT
-1173 LRGNSAAIRG
+1173 LSRGNSAAIRG
-1183 VAYSGDGS
+1183 VVYSGDGS

-1200 TLILWDVERVLKV
+1200 TLTLWDVERVLKV

-1226 LRTNAMVEKGDRF
+1226 LRTNADVKEEDRHLCDRVGDR
-1239 LCNGIGRK
+1239 

>member
-1 MKDYSY
+1 MTQVTY
-7 QIGGSLAN
+7 QIGGSLASD
-15 NAPTYVVRQADSEL
+15 APTYVVRQADSEL
-29 YEALKN
+29 YEGLKA

-40 VLNSRQMGKSSLLV
+40 ILNSRQMGKSSLLV
-54 RTLHRLQAEKFLC
+54 RTLHRLQAEGFQC

-85 YKGMIWEL
+85 YKGMIGEL

-99 LGKINLKTWWRDEED
+99 LGQVNLKTWWRHEED

-125 EDILLAKFPDEK
+125 EDILLVNFFDQK
-137 IIIFIDK
+137 IIILIDE
-144 IDSVLSLEFPV
+144 IDSVLSLDFPV

-189 DLIIDKKRTPFNIG
+189 DLIVDKKRTPFNIG

-224 NVVNNSQ
+224 SVVNNSQ
-231 AILKQILAWTSGQ
+231 PILKQILAWTSGQ

-264 NVVKIPAGTEEFWV
+264 KVVTIPAGTEEVWV
-278 ERLVREN
+278 DRLVREN
-285 IINKWESQDEPEHLK
+285 IINNWESQDEPEHLK

-334 VSVWD
+334 VSLWG
-339 FEEIDYR
+339 FEEDYR

-351 PDLNLYRA
+351 ADPNLYRA
-359 STGELRRQGN
+359 TTGELPLQGN
-369 EIFLPLSKR
+369 ERFLPFSQIA
-378 PGGVSTDDSPE
+378 GGVSTDDSPE

-404 YLQVRNR
+404 YLQVSNR

-434 TFDAWLA
+434 TFDAWVA

-455 LKDAQIWAQ
+455 LKDGQIWAQ

-519 QRNLLFSVSMAL
+519 QRRLLFSVSIAL
-531 LLACGLGVTSYFQYR
+531 LLAGALGVTSYFQYR

-553 EARISE
+553 EARMSE
-559 IEALVSSSEG
+559 FEALVSSSEG
-569 MFASNRRLDAL
+569 LFASNRRLDAL

-590 QSLDKIDKKIENQV
+590 QNLGNKDKNIEDRVIN
-604 SDVLRQAVYEAAE
+604 VLRQAVYEGVE
-617 YNRLSGHQAA
+617 YNRLSGHKAA
-627 VIGIDISGDSKFIA
+627 VLGIDISRDSKFIA

-647 TIKLWRRD
+647 TIKVWRRD
-655 GTQIATL
+655 GMEIATL
-662 KGHQAIVRS
+662 KGHQGIVRS

-680 LASGSDDG
+680 IASGSDDG
-688 TVKLWKLERVGTGA
+688 TVKLWQRNRTLWK
-702 VPLRT
+702 T
-707 FQGHTAG
+707 FQGHSAG

-723 GQTIASASMDN
+723 GQTIASASMDK
-734 TVKLWNKDGAGTG
+734 TVKLWNKDGK
-747 ALPLRTLQGHTAGVP
+747 LLRTLQGHTAGVT

-789 AGTGALPLR
+789 KLLR
-798 TFRGHTSVVSAVAF
+798 TLRGHTSVVSAAAF
-812 SPDGQIVASGSGD
+812 SPDGQIVASASGD
-825 KTVKLWRVKG
+825 KTVKLWNKN
-835 PGTGALPL
+835 GTLL
-843 RTLEGHSAVVSG
+843 RTLEGHSAVVSEV
-855 IVFSPDG
+855 VFSPDG
-862 QTVASASRDQTVK
+862 QTLASASRDQTVK
-875 LWNVDGTERTTLRGH
+875 LWNLDGTEWTTLRGH
-890 TAGIWGIAWSPDGSF
+890 TAAIWGIAWSPDGSF

-964 LLRTFT
+964 LLATF
-970 VANAAIY
+970 ALEKAAIY
-977 AVALSGDGK
+977 AVAMSGDGK
-986 LIASGRND
+986 LIASGRID

-1000 TRNGKAIATLVGHNA
+1000 TRNGKAIATLVGHNT
-1015 TVMGLAFSPDGQII
+1015 TVFALAFSPDGQIL
-1029 ASGSQDNTIKLWR
+1029 ASGSQDNTIQLWR
-1042 PDGTLLHTM
+1042 PDGTLLHTIM
-1051 TGHHAPIWQVVFSP
+1051 TGHHAPIWQVLFSP

-1088 VRTFQGHTA
+1088 VRTFQAHTA

-1127 KLLRTLEGHQA
+1127 KLLRTLEGHVA

-1164 KLDGTELTT
+1164 KLDGTQLTT
-1173 LRGNSAAIRG
+1173 LSRGNSAAIRG
-1183 VAYSGDGS
+1183 VVYSGDGS

-1200 TLILWDVERVLKV
+1200 TLTLWDVERVLKV

-1226 LRTNAMVEKGDRF
+1226 LRTNADVKEEDRHLCDRVGDR
-1239 LCNGIGRK
+1239 

>member
-1 MKDYSY
+1 MNNYQY

-29 YEALKN
+29 YEALKA

-54 RTLHRLQAEKFLC
+54 RTLHRLQAEGFQC

-85 YKGMIWEL
+85 YKGMIGEL

-99 LGKINLKTWWRDEED
+99 LGQVNLKTWWRDEED

-125 EDILLAKFPDEK
+125 EDILLVKFFDQK
-137 IIIFIDK
+137 IIIFIDE
-144 IDSVLSLEFPV
+144 IDSILSLDFPV

-189 DLIIDKKRTPFNIG
+189 DLIVDKKRTPFNIG

-224 NVVNNSQ
+224 SAVNNDR

-264 NVVKIPAGTEEFWV
+264 KVVTIPAGTEEVWV
-278 ERLVREN
+278 DRLVREN

-313 GRLLGIYQQI
+313 GRLLGIYQQV
-323 LQSNPPLASGS
+323 LQSNPPLASGY
-334 VSVWD
+334 VSLWD
-339 FEEIDYR
+339 FEEDYR

-351 PDLNLYRA
+351 PDPNLYRA
-359 STGELRRQGN
+359 TTRELPLQGN
-369 EIFLPLSKR
+369 ERFLPLSQR
-378 PGGVSTDDSPE
+378 AGGVSTDDSPE

-434 TFDAWLA
+434 TFDAWIA

-455 LKDAQIWAQ
+455 LKDGQIWAQ

-519 QRNLLFSVSMAL
+519 QRRLLFSVSIAL
-531 LLACGLGVTSYFQYR
+531 LLAGALGVTSYFQYR
-546 RAVISER
+546 RALISER

-559 IEALVSSSEG
+559 FEALVSSSKG
-569 MFASNRRLDAL
+569 LFASNRRLDAL

-590 QSLDKIDKKIENQV
+590 QNLGNKDKNIEDQAIN
-604 SDVLRQAVYEAAE
+604 VLRQAVYEAAE
-617 YNRLSGHQAA
+617 YNRFSGHKAA
-627 VIGIDISGDSKFIA
+627 VMGIHISPDSKFIA

-647 TIKLWRRD
+647 TIKVWRRD
-655 GTQIATL
+655 GTEIATL

-680 LASGSDDG
+680 IASGSDDG
-688 TVKLWKLERVGTGA
+688 TVKLWQRNGT
-702 VPLRT
+702 LLKT

-714 IWTVAFSPD
+714 IWKVAFSPD
-723 GQTIASASMDN
+723 GQTIASASMDK
-734 TVKLWNKDGAGTG
+734 TVKLWNKDGK
-747 ALPLRTLQGHTAGVP
+747 LLRTLQGHTAGVN

-789 AGTGALPLR
+789 AGTGALHLR
-798 TFRGHTSVVSAVAF
+798 TLRGHTSVLSAAAF
-812 SPDGQIVASGSGD
+812 SPDGQIVASASGD
-825 KTVKLWRVKG
+825 TTVKLWNKN
-835 PGTGALPL
+835 GTLL
-843 RTLEGHSAVVSG
+843 RTLEGHSGVVTEV
-855 IVFSPDG
+855 VFSPDG
-862 QTVASASRDQTVK
+862 RTLASASRDQTVK
-875 LWNVDGTERTTLRGH
+875 LWNLDGTEWTTLRGH
-890 TAGIWGIAWSPDGSF
+890 TAAIWGIAWSPDGSF

-929 AHKAGIWA
+929 AHKGGIWA

-950 SEDGTTKLWSRQGK
+950 SEDGTTKLWSRQGN
-964 LLRTFT
+964 LLATF
-970 VANAAIY
+970 ALEKAAIY
-977 AVALSGDGK
+977 AVAMSGDGK
-986 LIASGRND
+986 LIASGGID

-1000 TRNGKAIATLVGHNA
+1000 TRNGKAIATLVGHNT
-1015 TVMGLAFSPDGQII
+1015 TVLALAFSPDGQTL
-1029 ASGSQDNTIKLWR
+1029 ASASEDNTIKLWR

-1051 TGHHAPIWQVVFSP
+1051 TGHHAPIWQVLFSP

-1088 VRTFQGHTA
+1088 VRTFQAHTA

-1127 KLLRTLEGHQA
+1127 KLLRTLEGHLA

-1164 KLDGTELTT
+1164 KLDGTQLTT
-1173 LRGNSAAIRG
+1173 LSRGNSAAIRG
-1183 VAYSGDGS
+1183 VVYSGDGS

-1226 LRTNAMVEKGDRF
+1226 LRTNADVKEEDRH
-1239 LCNGIGRK
+1239 LCDRLQ

>member
-1 MKDYSY
+1 MTEIIY
-7 QIGGSLAN
+7 QIGGSLN
-15 NAPTYVVRQADSEL
+15 TDAPTYVKRKADDQI
-29 YEALKN
+29 YQALKN
-35 GEFCY
+35 GDFCY

-54 RTLHRLQAEKFLC
+54 RTLHRLQAEGFQC

-85 YKGMIWEL
+85 YKGMIGEL

-99 LGKINLKTWWRDEED
+99 LGQVNLKTWWRDEED

-125 EDILLAKFPDEK
+125 EDILLVKFFDQK
-137 IIIFIDK
+137 IIIFIDE
-144 IDSVLSLEFPV
+144 IDSVLSLDFPV

-180 AIFGVATPS
+180 AIFGVATPR
-189 DLIIDKKRTPFNIG
+189 DLIVDKKRTPFNIG

-224 NVVNNSQ
+224 SVVNNSQ
-231 AILKQILAWTSGQ
+231 PILKQILAWTSGQ

-264 NVVKIPAGTEEFWV
+264 KVVTIPAGTEEVWV
-278 ERLVREN
+278 DRLVREN
-285 IINKWESQDEPEHLK
+285 IINNWESQDEPEHLK

-334 VSVWD
+334 VSLWG
-339 FEEIDYR
+339 FEEDYR

-351 PDLNLYRA
+351 PDPNLYRA
-359 STGELRRQGN
+359 TTGELPLQGN
-369 EIFLPLSKR
+369 ERFLPFSQIA
-378 PGGVSTDDSPE
+378 GGVSTDDSPE

-398 VVKNNG
+398 VVKNKG
-404 YLQVRNR
+404 YLQVSNR

-434 TFDAWLA
+434 TFDAWVA

-455 LKDAQIWAQ
+455 LKDGQIWAQ

-519 QRNLLFSVSMAL
+519 QRRLLFSVSIAL
-531 LLACGLGVTSYFQYR
+531 LLAGALGVTSYFQYR

-559 IEALVSSSEG
+559 FEALVSSSEG
-569 MFASNRRLDAL
+569 LFASNRRLDAL

-590 QSLDKIDKKIENQV
+590 QNLGNKDKNIEDQV
-604 SDVLRQAVYEAAE
+604 INVLRQAVYEGVE
-617 YNRLSGHQAA
+617 YNRLSGHKAA
-627 VIGIDISGDSKFIA
+627 VLGIDISRDSKFIA

-647 TIKLWRRD
+647 TIKVWRRD
-655 GTQIATL
+655 GMEIATL
-662 KGHQAIVRS
+662 KGHQGIVRS

-680 LASGSDDG
+680 IASGSDDG
-688 TVKLWKLERVGTGA
+688 TVKLWQRNGT
-702 VPLRT
+702 LLKT
-707 FQGHTAG
+707 FQGHSAG

-723 GQTIASASMDN
+723 GQTIASASMDK
-734 TVKLWNKDGAGTG
+734 TVKLWNKDGK
-747 ALPLRTLQGHTAGVP
+747 LLRTLQGHTAGVT

-789 AGTGALPLR
+789 KLLR
-798 TFRGHTSVVSAVAF
+798 TLRGHTSVVSAAAF
-812 SPDGQIVASGSGD
+812 SPDGQIVASASGD
-825 KTVKLWRVKG
+825 KTVKLWNKN
-835 PGTGALPL
+835 GTLL
-843 RTLEGHSAVVSG
+843 RTLQGHSAVVSEV
-855 IVFSPDG
+855 VFSPDG
-862 QTVASASRDQTVK
+862 QTLASASRDQTVK
-875 LWNVDGTERTTLRGH
+875 LWNLDGTEWTTLRGH
-890 TAGIWGIAWSPDGSF
+890 TAAIWGIAWSPDGSF

-964 LLRTFT
+964 LLATF
-970 VANAAIY
+970 ALEKAAIY
-977 AVALSGDGK
+977 AVAMSGDGK
-986 LIASGRND
+986 LIASGRID

-1000 TRNGKAIATLVGHNA
+1000 TRNGKAIATLVGHNT
-1015 TVMGLAFSPDGQII
+1015 TVFTLAFSPDGQIL

-1088 VRTFQGHTA
+1088 VRTFQAHTA
-1097 AVWRVAF
+1097 AVWGVAF

-1127 KLLRTLEGHQA
+1127 KLLRTLEGHLA

-1164 KLDGTELTT
+1164 KLDGTQLTT
-1173 LRGNSAAIRG
+1173 LSRGNSAAIRG
-1183 VAYSGDGS
+1183 VVYSGDGS

-1226 LRTNAMVEKGDRF
+1226 LRTNADVKEEDRHLCDRVGDR
-1239 LCNGIGRK
+1239 

>member
-1 MKDYSY
+1 MNNYQY

-29 YEALKN
+29 YEALKA

-54 RTLHRLQAEKFLC
+54 RTLHRLQAENFLC

-85 YKGMIWEL
+85 YKGMIGEL

-99 LGKINLKTWWRDEED
+99 LGQVNLKTWWRDEED

-125 EDILLAKFPDEK
+125 EDILLAKFPEQE
-137 IIIFIDK
+137 IIIFIDE
-144 IDSVLSLEFPV
+144 IDSVLSLDFPV

-166 NQRSINPEYNRITF
+166 NQRSINPEYKRITF

-189 DLIIDKKRTPFNIG
+189 DLTFDKKRTPFNIG

-224 NVVNNSQ
+224 SVVNNYQ

-251 CYLAYMATQTTPQ
+251 CYIAYIATQTTPPK
-264 NVVKIPAGTEEFWV
+264 VVTIPAGTEEFWV

-323 LQSNPPLASGS
+323 LQSKPPLASEY
-334 VSVWD
+334 VSLWD

-351 PDLNLYRA
+351 PDPNLYRA
-359 STGELRRQGN
+359 TTGKLPLQGN
-369 EIFLPLSKR
+369 EKFLPLITKA
-378 PGGVSTDDSPE
+378 GGVSTDDSPE

-398 VVKNNG
+398 VVKKNG

-434 TFDAWLA
+434 TFDAWVA

-455 LKDAQIWAQ
+455 LKDGQIWAQ

-531 LLACGLGVTSYFQYR
+531 LLACALGVTSYFQYR

-553 EARISE
+553 EARVSE
-559 IEALVSSSEG
+559 IKALVSSSEG
-569 MFASNRRLDAL
+569 LFASNRRLDAL

-590 QSLDKIDKKIENQV
+590 QNLGNTDKNIENPV
-604 SDVLRQAVYEAAE
+604 INVLRQAVYEGDE

-627 VIGIDISGDSKFIA
+627 VLGVDISPDSKFIA

-647 TIKLWRRD
+647 TIKVWRRD
-655 GTQIATL
+655 GTEIATL

-688 TVKLWKLERVGTGA
+688 TVKLWKLDRAGTA
-702 VPLRT
+702 ALPLRT

-789 AGTGALPLR
+789 KLLR
-798 TFRGHTSVVSAVAF
+798 TLRGHTSVVSAAAF

-825 KTVKLWRVKG
+825 KTVKLWNKN
-835 PGTGALPL
+835 GTLL
-843 RTLEGHSAVVSG
+843 RTLEGHSAVISG
-855 IVFSPDG
+855 VVFSPDG
-862 QTVASASRDQTVK
+862 QTLASASRDQTVK
-875 LWNVDGTERTTLRGH
+875 LWNVDGTERTKLRGH
-890 TAGIWGIAWSPDGSF
+890 TAAIWGIAWSPDGSF

-970 VANAAIY
+970 VENAAIY
-977 AVALSGDGK
+977 AVSLSGDGK

-1000 TRNGKAIATLVGHNA
+1000 TRNGKAIANLVGHNA
-1015 TVMGLAFSPDGQII
+1015 TVFTLAFSPNGQII

-1051 TGHHAPIWQVVFSP
+1051 TGHHAPVWQVVFSP
-1065 DGQLIASAGGDGTV
+1065 NGQLIASAGGDGTV

-1127 KLLRTLEGHQA
+1127 KLLRTLEGHLA

-1152 ASGSVDNTLKFW
+1152 ASGSVDNTVKLW

-1183 VAYSGDGS
+1183 VAYSGDGL

-1226 LRTNAMVEKGDRF
+1226 LRTNAMVENGDRL
-1239 LCNGIGRK
+1239 LCDGIGRK

>member
-1 MKDYSY
+1 MTQVTY
-7 QIGGSLAN
+7 QIGGSLASD
-15 NAPTYVVRQADSEL
+15 APTYVVRQADSEL
-29 YEALKN
+29 YEGLKA

-40 VLNSRQMGKSSLLV
+40 ILNSRQMGKSSLLV
-54 RTLHRLQAEKFLC
+54 RTLHRLQAEGFQC

-85 YKGMIWEL
+85 YKGMIGEL

-99 LGKINLKTWWRDEED
+99 LGQVNLKTWWRDEED

-125 EDILLAKFPDEK
+125 EDILLVKFFDQK
-137 IIIFIDK
+137 IIILIDE
-144 IDSVLSLEFPV
+144 IDSVLSLDFPV

-189 DLIIDKKRTPFNIG
+189 DLIVDKKRTPFNIG

-224 NVVNNSQ
+224 SVVNNSQ
-231 AILKQILAWTSGQ
+231 PILKQILAWTSGQ

-264 NVVKIPAGTEEFWV
+264 KVVTIPAGTEEVWV
-278 ERLVREN
+278 DRLVREN
-285 IINKWESQDEPEHLK
+285 IINNWESQDEPEHLK

-334 VSVWD
+334 VSLWG
-339 FEEIDYR
+339 FEEDYR

-351 PDLNLYRA
+351 PDPNLYRA
-359 STGELRRQGN
+359 TTGELPLQGN
-369 EIFLPLSKR
+369 ERFLPFSQIA
-378 PGGVSTDDSPE
+378 GGVSTDDSPE

-404 YLQVRNR
+404 YLQVSNR

-434 TFDAWLA
+434 TFDAWVA

-455 LKDAQIWAQ
+455 LKDGQIWAQ

-519 QRNLLFSVSMAL
+519 QRRLLFSVSIAL
-531 LLACGLGVTSYFQYR
+531 LLAGALGVTSYFQYR

-559 IEALVSSSEG
+559 FEALVSSSEG
-569 MFASNRRLDAL
+569 LFASNRRLDAL

-590 QSLDKIDKKIENQV
+590 QNLGNKDKNIEDQV
-604 SDVLRQAVYEAAE
+604 INVLRQAVYEGAE
-617 YNRLSGHQAA
+617 YNRLSGHKAA
-627 VIGIDISGDSKFIA
+627 VLGIDISRDSKFIA

-647 TIKLWRRD
+647 TIKVWRRD
-655 GTQIATL
+655 GMEIATL
-662 KGHQAIVRS
+662 KGHQGIVRS

-680 LASGSDDG
+680 IASGSDDG
-688 TVKLWKLERVGTGA
+688 TVKLWQRNGT
-702 VPLRT
+702 LLKT
-707 FQGHTAG
+707 FQGHSAG

-723 GQTIASASMDN
+723 GQTIASASMDK
-734 TVKLWNKDGAGTG
+734 TVKLWNKDGK
-747 ALPLRTLQGHTAGVP
+747 LLRTLQGHTAGVT

-789 AGTGALPLR
+789 KLLR
-798 TFRGHTSVVSAVAF
+798 TLRGHTSVVSAAAF
-812 SPDGQIVASGSGD
+812 SPDGQIVASASGD
-825 KTVKLWRVKG
+825 KTVKLWNKN
-835 PGTGALPL
+835 GTLL
-843 RTLEGHSAVVSG
+843 RTLEGHSAVVSEV
-855 IVFSPDG
+855 VFSPDG
-862 QTVASASRDQTVK
+862 QTLASASRDQTVK
-875 LWNVDGTERTTLRGH
+875 LWNLDGTEWTTLRGH
-890 TAGIWGIAWSPDGSF
+890 TAAIWGIAWSPDGSF

-964 LLRTFT
+964 LLATF
-970 VANAAIY
+970 ALEKAAIY
-977 AVALSGDGK
+977 AVAMSGDGK
-986 LIASGRND
+986 LIASGRID

-1000 TRNGKAIATLVGHNA
+1000 TRNGKAIATLVGHNT
-1015 TVMGLAFSPDGQII
+1015 TVFALAFSPDGQIL
-1029 ASGSQDNTIKLWR
+1029 ASGSQDNTIQLWR
-1042 PDGTLLHTM
+1042 PDGTLLHTIM
-1051 TGHHAPIWQVVFSP
+1051 TGHHAPIWQVLFSP

-1088 VRTFQGHTA
+1088 VRTFQAHTA

-1127 KLLRTLEGHQA
+1127 KLLRTLEGHLA

-1164 KLDGTELTT
+1164 KLDGTQLTT
-1173 LRGNSAAIRG
+1173 LSRGNSAAIRG
-1183 VAYSGDGS
+1183 VVYSGDGS

-1200 TLILWDVERVLKV
+1200 TLTLWDVERVLKV

-1226 LRTNAMVEKGDRF
+1226 LRTNADVKEEDRH
-1239 LCNGIGRK
+1239 LCDRITNNTPKQ

>member
-1 MKDYSY
+1 MNNYQY

-29 YEALKN
+29 YEALKA

-54 RTLHRLQAEKFLC
+54 RTLHRLQAEGFQC

-85 YKGMIWEL
+85 YKGMIGEL

-99 LGKINLKTWWRDEED
+99 LGQVNLKTWWRDEED

-125 EDILLAKFPDEK
+125 EDILLVKFFDQK
-137 IIIFIDK
+137 IIILIDE
-144 IDSVLSLEFPV
+144 IDSVLSLDFPV

-189 DLIIDKKRTPFNIG
+189 DLIVDKKRTPFNIG
-203 RAINLRGFELEEA
+203 LAIILRGFELEEA

-224 NVVNNSQ
+224 SVVNNSQ

-264 NVVKIPAGTEEFWV
+264 KVVTIPAGTEEVWV
-278 ERLVREN
+278 DRLVREN

-334 VSVWD
+334 VSLWG
-339 FEEIDYR
+339 FEEDYR

-351 PDLNLYRA
+351 PDPNLYRA
-359 STGELRRQGN
+359 TTGELPLQGN
-369 EIFLPLSKR
+369 ERFLPFSQIA
-378 PGGVSTDDSPE
+378 GGVSTDDSPE

-417 NLEWVEK
+417 NLEWVDK

-434 TFDAWLA
+434 TFDAWVA

-455 LKDAQIWAQ
+455 LKDGQIWAQ

-519 QRNLLFSVSMAL
+519 QKRLLFSVSIAL
-531 LLACGLGVTSYFQYR
+531 LLACALGVTSYFQYR

-553 EARISE
+553 EARMSE

-569 MFASNRRLDAL
+569 LFASNRRLDAL

-585 AKRRL
+585 VNRRL
-590 QSLDKIDKKIENQV
+590 ENLGKTDKNIEDQV
-604 SDVLRQAVYEAAE
+604 INVLRQAVYEGDE
-617 YNRLSGHQAA
+617 YNRLSGHKAA
-627 VIGIDISGDSKFIA
+627 VIGIDISRDSKFIA

-647 TIKLWRRD
+647 TIKVWRRD
-655 GTQIATL
+655 GTEIATL
-662 KGHQAIVRS
+662 KGHQGIVRS

-680 LASGSDDG
+680 IASGSDDG
-688 TVKLWKLERVGTGA
+688 TVKLWQRNGT
-702 VPLRT
+702 LLKT
-707 FQGHTAG
+707 FQGHSAG

-723 GQTIASASMDN
+723 GQTIASASMDK
-734 TVKLWNKDGAGTG
+734 TVKLWNKDGK
-747 ALPLRTLQGHTAGVP
+747 LLRTLQGHTAGVT

-780 TVKLWNKDG
+780 TLKLWNKDG
-789 AGTGALPLR
+789 KLLR
-798 TFRGHTSVVSAVAF
+798 TLRGHTSVVSAAAF
-812 SPDGQIVASGSGD
+812 SPDGQIVASASGD
-825 KTVKLWRVKG
+825 KTVKLWNKN
-835 PGTGALPL
+835 GTLL
-843 RTLEGHSAVVSG
+843 RTLEGHSAVVSEV
-855 IVFSPDG
+855 VFSPDG
-862 QTVASASRDQTVK
+862 QTLASASRDQTVK
-875 LWNVDGTERTTLRGH
+875 LWNLDGTEWTTLRGH

-915 RLWQSQNPLRTMIT
+915 RLWQSQNPFGTMIT

-964 LLRTFT
+964 LLATFDLEK
-970 VANAAIY
+970 AAIY
-977 AVALSGDGK
+977 AVAMSGDGK
-986 LIASGRND
+986 LIASGRID

-1000 TRNGKAIATLVGHNA
+1000 TRNGKAIATLVGHNTTIFA
-1015 TVMGLAFSPDGQII
+1015 LAFSPDGQIL

-1088 VRTFQGHTA
+1088 VRTFQAHTA

-1127 KLLRTLEGHQA
+1127 KLLRTLEGHLA

-1164 KLDGTELTT
+1164 KLDGTQLTT
-1173 LRGNSAAIRG
+1173 LSRGNSAAIRG
-1183 VAYSGDGS
+1183 VVYSGDGS

-1200 TLILWDVERVLKV
+1200 TLTLWDVERVLKV

-1226 LRTNAMVEKGDRF
+1226 LRTNADVKEEDRH
-1239 LCNGIGRK
+1239 LCDRIQ